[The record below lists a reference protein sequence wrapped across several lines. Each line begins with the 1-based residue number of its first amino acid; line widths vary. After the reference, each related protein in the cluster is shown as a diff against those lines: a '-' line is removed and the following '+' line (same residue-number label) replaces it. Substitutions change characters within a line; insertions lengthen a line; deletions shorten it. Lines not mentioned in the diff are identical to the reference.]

1 MTPATA
7 SAVAAALELFDPA
20 RRPAEPD
27 VAAGYVDLLG
37 ADDPTGSLPGQR
49 LMISTIVPRIYERW
63 WRPLGARLFM
73 GALGPGMR
81 DEHDVAVEMLGLSGA
96 DTVLDVACGTGAFTR
111 EFARAAPRGLA
122 VGLDASRP
130 MLAQAVAAEGPENV
144 AYVRGDAHALPFRD
158 GAFDAVCCFAALYFI
173 EEPFHALDEMVRV
186 LRPGGR
192 LALMTSVARG
202 VVPAPVAD
210 AVVRPLTG
218 VRMFG
223 REELTGHLRDRAFT
237 AIEQR
242 VSGLAQFVAASA
254 PPR

>member
-1 MTPATA
+1 MSPATA
-7 SAVAAALELFDPA
+7 PAVARALDLFDAA
-20 RRPAEPD
+20 RRPAEPE
-27 VAAGYVDLLG
+27 VSAGYIDLLG
-37 ADDPTGSLPGQR
+37 EDDPTGSLVGQR

-81 DEHDVAVEMLGLSGA
+81 DEHEIAVEMLGLSEG

-111 EFARAAPRGLA
+111 EFARAGAPGGLA

-130 MLAQAVAAEGPENV
+130 MLEQAVAAAGADDV

-158 GAFDAVCCFAALYFI
+158 GAFDAGCCFAALYFI
-173 EEPFHALDEMVRV
+173 EEPYDALDEIVRV

-192 LALMTSVARG
+192 VALMTSVVRG
-202 VVPAPVAD
+202 VLPTPVAD

-223 REELTGHLRDRAFT
+223 RDELTSKLRERGFT
-237 AIEQR
+237 AIDQR
-242 VSGLAQFVAASA
+242 VSGLAQFVAGSA
-254 PPR
+254 A